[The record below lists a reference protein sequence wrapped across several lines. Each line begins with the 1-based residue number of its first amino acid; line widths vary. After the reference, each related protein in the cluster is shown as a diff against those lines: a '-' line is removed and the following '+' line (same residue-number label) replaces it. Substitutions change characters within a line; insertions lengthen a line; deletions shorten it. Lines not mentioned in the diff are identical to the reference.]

1 MLAAPH
7 EIELK
12 LRLPSAAVATL
23 LRHPVVRALKRGR
36 ARTESLSGT
45 YFDTDDW
52 RLARDGIAVRIHQ
65 AGRRYVQSVKGPAT
79 GAAGGGLA
87 TRPEHEWTLPS
98 SGHMPPLDLVAIGA
112 TPFGKHIA
120 KAAGKASFGAR
131 FATEVRRTTI
141 PLAFPDGTMALLCI
155 DVGEVHCPPP
165 QQSRAALCE
174 VEIELEAG
182 DPQRLF
188 ELALA
193 LLNDLPLAVEA
204 RSKAERGH
212 ALATGTAPRPALAQ
226 EVPLPDGIDAAGAMA
241 AIVCNCLRQIEANAD
256 GLLADDDP
264 EWVHQMRV
272 GVRRL
277 RSCFALARRHL
288 PPAAIGHVEDDLRW
302 LAAALGPA
310 RDLDVFTLETLPAMH
325 DASRHAVAG
334 ASAFEDALGP
344 LESRA
349 RTQLTTARR
358 EARDAVASKRF
369 TRLLLAGGALA
380 ATPRLGAPEG
390 SAEAALLAEPATEFA
405 AKVLAR
411 RHRKLAKG
419 IERLVAMAPGERH
432 RMRILAKR
440 LRYATEFF
448 APLFPGRRAR
458 AYRKALA
465 DLQAVLGRLNDAAV
479 ATALAAE
486 LGDPASPGAAMVAGW
501 AAAQGEGAAK
511 TLDRVQRAF
520 VDADPFWK

>member
-1 MLAAPH
+1 MSAGPH

-12 LRLPSAAVATL
+12 LRLPRGAVAAL
-23 LRHPVVRALKRGR
+23 ERHPVVRALKRGR
-36 ARTESLSGT
+36 ARTETLSTT

-52 RLARDGIAVRIHQ
+52 RLAREGIAVRIRR
-65 AGRRYVQSVKGPAT
+65 AGRRWIQTVKGTTTEAT
-79 GAAGGGLA
+79 GGGLA
-87 TRPEHEWTLPS
+87 ARAEHEWTLPS
-98 SGHMPPLDLVAIGA
+98 QQRMPPLDLVVLGG
-112 TPFGKHIA
+112 TPFGKRIA
-120 KAAGKASFGAR
+120 KAAGRDSFGAR

-141 PLAFPDGTMALLCI
+141 PLAFPDSTMALLCI
-155 DVGEVHCPPP
+155 DVGEVRSPPP
-165 QQSRAALCE
+165 KRSRAALCE

-182 DPQRLF
+182 NPLRLF

-193 LLNDLPLAVEA
+193 LLNDLPLAVEP

-212 ALATGTAPRPALAQ
+212 TLATGAVPHPSLAQ
-226 EVPLPDGIDAAGAMA
+226 DVPLAEGIDAAGAIA
-241 AIVCNCLRQIEANAD
+241 AIVRNCLRHIEANAD

-264 EWVHQMRV
+264 EWIHQMRV

-277 RSCFALARRHL
+277 RSCLALARRHL
-288 PPAAIGHVEDDLRW
+288 PPAALGHVEDDLRW

-310 RDLDVFTLETLPAMH
+310 RDLDVFTKDTLPGMRG
-325 DASRHAVAG
+325 ASRHAAVA
-334 ASAFEDALGP
+334 ASAFDHALAP
-344 LESRA
+344 LEAHALA
-349 RTQLTTARR
+349 RLAAARR

-369 TRLLLAGGALA
+369 TRLLLCGGALA
-380 ATPRLGAPEG
+380 ATPHLGAIEG
-390 SAEAALLAEPATEFA
+390 SAEAAALAERATAFA

-419 IERLVAMAPGERH
+419 IAQLVEMPPGERH

-465 DLQAVLGRLNDAAV
+465 ELQAVLGTLNDAAV
-479 ATALAAE
+479 AAALAAE

-501 AAAQGEGAAK
+501 AAAQGEGAAQA
-511 TLDRVQRAF
+511 LDRARRAF
-520 VDADPFWK
+520 AAAGPFWK